1 MEFAKILLSSVLSYA
16 ALFLS
21 AKVIGRKQISQLDSF
36 DYVSDITIGSIAA
49 ELATDLENMW
59 KPMLA
64 MAIYMLFTWGM
75 SIVSLRSNRARKYL
89 NGTPSILMKDGK
101 LYRENMKKAKLELSD
116 FLVMCRELVCFNL
129 GDIHTAVFEYNG
141 KLTVLPKS
149 SRRPATPEDLHLP
162 PAQETFFTEIIMD
175 GCKPDA
181 YRPRCA
187 LAAKA
192 A

>member
-36 DYVSDITIGSIAA
+36 DYVSGIAIGSIAA

-59 KPMLA
+59 KPLLA
-64 MAIYMLFTWGM
+64 IAVYMLFTWGM

-101 LYRENMKKAKLELSD
+101 LYRENMKKSQAGAERFS
-116 FLVMCRELVCFNL
+116 
-129 GDIHTAVFEYNG
+129 GDVPGAGLFQSGRYPHGGV
-141 KLTVLPKS
+141 
-149 SRRPATPEDLHLP
+149 
-162 PAQETFFTEIIMD
+162 
-175 GCKPDA
+175 
-181 YRPRCA
+181 
-187 LAAKA
+187 
-192 A
+192 